1 MCHISK
7 KRLFRFLLGGSFLL
21 FWKLNVFVMQGNKRE
36 PGKLKNGAGAGRRI
50 NFLSFEPL
58 NFSFLEAREMHLLD
72 AAGDEK
78 GQHLEAECWFRH
90 SMKNSYSGSCKDWDG
105 KGREVWKAA
114 WLMKSERGTAWPRW
128 QLLGASQKRPHS
140 SPSPAW
146 GKQQEGSFKGGRLRN
161 CCGDQSVCGVFE
173 PGKQM
178 GCLY

>member
-161 CCGDQSVCGVFE
+161 CCDQSVCGVFE
-173 PGKQM
+173 LGKQM